1 MPRATI
7 LDVAKA
13 AGLSVSTVN
22 RALHEPRKVREETIH
37 AVLQAAESVGFYGIG
52 SIRESMK
59 STRPKVRV
67 GVLLLQRNRMF
78 YRTLGQAIT
87 SAAQLIRDHE
97 VLIQIEHLE
106 ELSPQNV
113 SEGMEKLARNSDLIG
128 VVSTEHPL
136 VSATIEKLF
145 ENGIRVFALVSQLTA
160 RCNVGYVGLDA
171 WKVGRTAG
179 WAFDNICKTPG
190 EIGILVGNHR
200 YRCQETNESGF
211 RSYFREHSNDFVLLE
226 PQSTFE
232 NANIAREV
240 TESMLLRHPQLRGLF
255 ISGGGISGALAA
267 LRDSGRAK
275 EIVTVGYDLTE
286 VTHAGLLDG
295 TLNFLISHPFEM
307 LAREAIAAMIRVF
320 DGGADFPPQ
329 SISLPFEIF
338 TSENL

>member
-1 MPRATI
+1 MWQQ
-7 LDVAKA
+7 A

-22 RALHEPRKVREETIH
+22 RALHEPDKLREETIH

-52 SIRESMK
+52 SIRESLK
-59 STRPKVRV
+59 STRPK
-67 GVLLLQRNRMF
+67 
-78 YRTLGQAIT
+78 GQDRGAFAAT
-87 SAAQLIRDHE
+87 QSHALPHTGRSAEAAAQAVRDHE
-97 VLIQIEHLE
+97 VLIQIDYLD
-106 ELSPQNV
+106 ELSVQNV
-113 SEGMEKLARNSDLIG
+113 SEGMEKLAQSSDVIG

-136 VSATIEKLF
+136 VSATIERLSEK
-145 ENGIRVFALVSQLTA
+145 GIKVFALISQLTA
-160 RCNVGYVGLDA
+160 RCSVGYVGLDA

-179 WAFDNICKTPG
+179 WAFDNICKRPG
-190 EIGILVGNHR
+190 KIGILVGNHR

-211 RSYFREHSNDFVLLE
+211 RSYFREHASDFELLE

-240 TESMLLRHPQLRGLF
+240 TETILARHPDLAGFF
-255 ISGGGISGALAA
+255 ISGGGASGALAA

-286 VTHAGLLDG
+286 ATRAALLDG
-295 TLNFLISHPFEM
+295 TLNFVISHPLEA
-307 LAREAIAAMIRVF
+307 LARETLAAMIRAF

-338 TSENL
+338 TPENL

>member
-1 MPRATI
+1 MARANI
-7 LDVAKA
+7 RDVAKA

-22 RALHEPRKVREETIH
+22 RTLHEPDKVREETLH
-37 AVLQAAESVGFYGIG
+37 AVLKAAESVGFYGIG
-52 SIRESMK
+52 SIRESLK
-59 STRPKVRV
+59 SMRPKVRV

-78 YRTLGQAIT
+78 YRTLGQALKA
-87 SAAQLIRDHE
+87 AAQAVRDHE

-113 SEGMEKLARNSDLIG
+113 SEGMEKLAQSSDIIG

-136 VSATIEKLF
+136 VSATIEKLS
-145 ENGIRVFALVSQLTA
+145 EKGIKAFALISQLSA
-160 RCNVGYVGLDA
+160 RCSVGYVGLDA

-179 WAFDNICKTPG
+179 WAFDKLCKGPG
-190 EIGILVGNHR
+190 KIGILVGNHR

-211 RSYFREHSNDFVLLE
+211 RSYFREHANDFELLE

-240 TESMLLRHPQLRGLF
+240 TESILTRHPELKGLF

-267 LRDSGRAK
+267 LRDSGRAM

-286 VTHAGLLDG
+286 VTHAALLDG
-295 TLNFLISHPFEM
+295 TLNFVISHPFEM
-307 LAREAIAAMIRVF
+307 LAREAIAAMIRAF

-338 TSENL
+338 TPENL